1 MRSVFL
7 VLLFVCLY
15 AATVLAAEHCTQ
27 PLTGDEQ
34 VLFAL
39 LNAKR
44 LENGF
49 PSCS

>member
-15 AATVLAAEHCTQ
+15 AATVLAAEHWTQ

-34 VLFAL
+34 FCL
-39 LNAKR
+39 L
-44 LENGF
+44 
-49 PSCS
+49 S